1 MAKSRYADTDDIK
14 ALLDG
19 VYEDFALKDHTHD
32 GTSSLPDVGEE
43 DNGKVLMVS
52 NGAWAASSLPTYEGD
67 YEVTPTA
74 DGQTLSTAQKLMEGD
89 VTVKAIPYYET
100 SNESGGNT
108 LYIASEVE

>member
-1 MAKSRYADTDDIK
+1 MAKKRYADIDDMTAFK
-14 ALLDG
+14 NN
-19 VYEDFALKDHTHD
+19 VYANFARIDHTHD
-32 GTSSLPDVGEE
+32 GMSSLPDVGEE
-43 DNGKVLMVS
+43 DDGKVLMVS

-74 DGQTLSTAQKLMEGD
+74 DGQTLNTAKKLMEGD